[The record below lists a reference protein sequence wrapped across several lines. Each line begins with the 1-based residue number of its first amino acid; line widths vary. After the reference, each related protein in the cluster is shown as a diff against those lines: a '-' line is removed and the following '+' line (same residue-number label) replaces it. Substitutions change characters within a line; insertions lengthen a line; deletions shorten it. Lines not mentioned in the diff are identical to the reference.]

1 MEQKKKFIVG
11 NIYSREEV
19 AELPEHPYVAIKAG
33 ELYRTTVPRWVSHSD
48 EQRYMVCRAKSDMA
62 ASGVVFTPAIMS
74 ITPLP
79 PVDQTAEES
88 QETLEAPD
96 SRKDTIRHRLMVCDF
111 ADRFCRKLMAR
122 AQRHDESKLHE
133 PEKSK
138 FDVVGTQKHLG
149 RIEYGSK
156 EYQDSLVALGDALKH
171 HYDNNDH
178 HPQHFD
184 NGIDGMNL
192 LQLVEMYLDWCAAV
206 KRNKNGDIRNSIELN
221 RKKFGMTEQ
230 LYRIFM
236 NTVDKF

>member
-1 MEQKKKFIVG
+1 MEQKEKFVVG

-19 AELPEHPYVAIKAG
+19 AELPEHPYEAIKAG
-33 ELYRTTVPRWVSHSD
+33 ELYKTTVPRWVSHSD
-48 EQRYMVCRAKSDMA
+48 VQMYTVCRAKSDLL
-62 ASGVVFTPAIMS
+62 ASGIVFSPPIMS
-74 ITPLP
+74 SGPRLRDVQP
-79 PVDQTAEES
+79 AEEA
-88 QETLEAPD
+88 QETTETTD

-138 FDVVGTQKHLG
+138 FDVVGTQRHLDS
-149 RIEYGSK
+149 IEYDSR
-156 EYQDSLVALGDALKH
+156 EYQDSLASLGDALKH
-171 HYDNNDH
+171 HYENNDH

-192 LQLVEMYLDWCAAV
+192 LQLVEMYLDWCAAS
-206 KRNKNGDIRNSIELN
+206 KRNKNGDIRKSIEQN
-221 RKKFGMTEQ
+221 KKKYCMTEQ
-230 LYRIFM
+230 LYSIFM